1 MHRAREL
8 FAKGVLPARYA
19 KPAESF
25 VETAA
30 PVEFRDFTNNL
41 PPGYIFSDWLRCA
54 AIKSVMCVAVRQ
66 LASCIPSC
74 PTIIY
79 SSHT

>member
-19 KPAESF
+19 KPTESF

-30 PVEFRDFTNNL
+30 PAEFGDITNKL
-41 PPGYIFSDWLRCA
+41 PEGYIFSDWLRCA
-54 AIKSVMCVAVRQ
+54 YINPICVCGR
-66 LASCIPSC
+66 PS
-74 PTIIY
+74 TRLVYTLLSDDHI
-79 SSHT
+79 